1 MWCPPV
7 TEDKNVSM
15 RAGPLENGL
24 SWRLLCSKF
33 IGACSQEQEGVEAGL
48 GRRGENLSCEVVTD
62 LSGSAEAGLTFRVV
76 LSWARWL
83 YFIPLHQPVTGVGSL
98 AKGVVTFVVA

>member
-7 TEDKNVSM
+7 TEDKNVTMS
-15 RAGPLENGL
+15 AGSLGSGL

-33 IGACSQEQEGVEAGL
+33 IGACSREQEGAEAGL
-48 GRRGENLSCEVVTD
+48 GRRGKKLNCEVITD
-62 LSGSAEAGLTFRVV
+62 LAGSAEAGLAFRVV

-83 YFIPLHQPVTGVGSL
+83 NFIPLHQPVTGVGYL
-98 AKGVVTFVVA
+98 PKGIVTFVVA